1 MRLYKNVQG
10 GREGGGEWGGREAW
24 GMKYLKW
31 WRRLLVWRQGEDWGM
46 LRAADCGGACCRGGP
61 GPWCPPVSWLSQPV
75 SENSPASQTAVLRRL
90 WGREER
96 RGPLFSILILISIS
110 GSISL
115 LVRSPRSRSFHF
127 SFFLFCF
134 FWPRLCLFNFSAEV
148 LQQKQKA
155 GLVFSSL
162 DSVYASVYSL
172 CFCRCQSSR
181 TMSSE
186 MSSRFFVHAPY

>member
-1 MRLYKNVQG
+1 M
-10 GREGGGEWGGREAW
+10 
-24 GMKYLKW
+24 
-31 WRRLLVWRQGEDWGM
+31 WRQGAGWGV

-75 SENSPASQTAVLRRL
+75 SENSPASQTAALRRL

-115 LVRSPRSRSFHF
+115 LAGSLCNRSFHF
-127 SFFLFCF
+127 FVLF
-134 FWPRLCLFNFSAEV
+134 FWPCLCLFNLSAEV
-148 LQQKQKA
+148 LQQEQKA

-162 DSVYASVYSL
+162 GSIYASVYPA
-172 CFCRCQSSR
+172 CFRRCQLSR
-181 TMSSE
+181 NH
-186 MSSRFFVHAPY
+186 VV

>member
-1 MRLYKNVQG
+1 M
-10 GREGGGEWGGREAW
+10 
-24 GMKYLKW
+24 
-31 WRRLLVWRQGEDWGM
+31 WRQGEGWGV

-75 SENSPASQTAVLRRL
+75 SENSPASQTAALRRL

-115 LVRSPRSRSFHF
+115 LAGSLCNRSFHYFF
-127 SFFLFCF
+127 SPLVLF
-134 FWPRLCLFNFSAEV
+134 FWPRLCLFNLSAEV

-155 GLVFSSL
+155 GLAFRSL
-162 DSVYASVYSL
+162 GSVYASVYSP
-172 CFCRCQSSR
+172 CFRRCQSSR
-181 TMSSE
+181 NH
-186 MSSRFFVHAPY
+186 VV